1 MWVPAADA
9 QTTFTDLEIG
19 YQWVDITGNEEMYR
33 TQLNEDD
40 GFVLRDFSLLVVDS
54 NGESLLYD
62 RFRID
67 ASGFGGSP
75 SGRLQLTSNLA
86 NHYRLRLLYQSFDQL
101 SSVPGWA
108 NPLTGDA
115 ALPSLHRSDRDR
127 QILDL
132 ELELMPGKTVTPIIG
147 YRWNRVDGRRRTTYH
162 VGQDELRLDS
172 NLKETETEL
181 RLGAAFRVGTFRG
194 SLIQGW
200 RDLEVRETLELAP
213 GASDGLN
220 LRPVL
225 GTDVYAE
232 NLGRTVRSEAETPV
246 TTAHLSGTIGE
257 RTRLDLSYVRADAE
271 AETFSDELG
280 AGSLASFRIARFYEG
295 FEESIESRTESPTW
309 RGALRATVELATNL
323 ELDVAYERRHR
334 ELEGWALISN
344 LYLET
349 INFSGADPR
358 DLSQLVEVENAYERD
373 EDLIN
378 LKLSAARL
386 GPFNAWA
393 GWSMSDT
400 TTEVVEDAA
409 QIIAAG
415 GQSGVFDRKIDAFQL
430 GAGVDIGQL
439 RLVVDFES
447 SDADRAVL
455 RSDYLDRSRLRGRV
469 DWRPFEW
476 LRMLATVEQIAAEN
490 NQPGIEL
497 DADTDHW
504 ALDLELQPN
513 DSLTFH
519 LAWDQY
525 ETESE
530 TVYRRPYDFIV
541 EPSLHLEE
549 SELLEGS
556 VDWQVAKVS
565 LIAGYSTLDNDGSL
579 PFQLDRVFGRV
590 TFDLNDTWGAAVELE
605 SNEYSEELFSEVGFD
620 AKRYAVFLRWK
631 R

>member
-1 MWVPAADA
+1 MWIPLAEA

-40 GFVLRDFSLLVVDS
+40 GFVLRDLSLMVVDS
-54 NGESLLYD
+54 EGESSLYD

-75 SGRLQLTSNLA
+75 SGRLQLTSSLA
-86 NHYRLRLLYQSFDQL
+86 NHYRLRLLYQSFDQV

-108 NPLTGDA
+108 NPLEGDA

-132 ELELMPGKTVTPIIG
+132 ELELIPGSTVTPIIG
-147 YRWNRVDGRRRTTYH
+147 YRWNRMSGHRSTTYH

-172 NLKETETEL
+172 NLEETETEL
-181 RLGAAFRVGTFRG
+181 RLGAAFRAGSFRG
-194 SLIQGW
+194 SIMQGW
-200 RDLEVRETLELAP
+200 RDLEVRETMELAP
-213 GASDGLN
+213 GASNGLN

-225 GTDVYAE
+225 GTDVYADD
-232 NLGRTVRSEAETPV
+232 LRRTVRSEAETPV
-246 TTAHLSGTIGE
+246 TTAHISGTIGE
-257 RTRLDLSYVRADAE
+257 RTRLDLSYIHADAE
-271 AETFSDELG
+271 AETFSDESG
-280 AGSLASFRIARFYEG
+280 TGSLASFRIARFYQG
-295 FEESIESRTESPTW
+295 FEESVESRTESPSW
-309 RGALRATVELATNL
+309 RGALRAKVGLTSTLD
-323 ELDVAYERRHR
+323 LDVAYERRHR

-349 INFSGADPR
+349 VNFSGADPR
-358 DLSQLVEVENAYERD
+358 DLSLLVEVENAYERD
-373 EDLIN
+373 EDLLD
-378 LKLSAARL
+378 LKLSAAAL
-386 GPFNAWA
+386 GPFDAWA

-400 TTEVVEDAA
+400 TTTVVEDAA
-409 QIIAAG
+409 QIIVAG

-439 RLVVDFES
+439 RLVVDYEG
-447 SDADRAVL
+447 SDADNAVL
-455 RSDYLDRSRLRGRV
+455 RSDFLDRSRLRGRA
-469 DWRPFEW
+469 DWRPVEW
-476 LRMLATVEQIAAEN
+476 LRVLATVEQIAAEN

-504 ALDLELQPN
+504 ALDLELQPYE
-513 DSLTFH
+513 SLTFH

-530 TVYRRPYDFIV
+530 TVYRRPYDFLV

-556 VDWQVAKVS
+556 VDWQVAGFS

-579 PFQLDRVFGRV
+579 PFQLDRFFGRV
-590 TFDLNDTWGAAVELE
+590 AFDLSETLGAAIELE
-605 SNEYSEELFSEVGFD
+605 SNEYSEEIFSEVGFD
-620 AKRYAVFLRWK
+620 AKRCAVFLRWH